1 MVALRDSAGKQEA
14 GNAEKPDLGIVTGRS
29 SGDGNVPHGALLIEL
44 AEAVAR
50 WQWDE
55 VARLRGECGARL
67 GADETSDAILVAAG
81 FNGITRV
88 ADAIGIRLD
97 QRTEDASNDFRA
109 EIGIDAFAPEQKWS
123 ASTGTIAED
132 VAG

>member
-1 MVALRDSAGKQEA
+1 MVTK
-14 GNAEKPDLGIVTGRS
+14 RS
-29 SGDGNVPHGALLIEL
+29 SGDGNVPHGELLIDL

-50 WQWDE
+50 WQWDD
-55 VARLRGECGARL
+55 VAELRATAVARL

-97 QRTEDASNDFRA
+97 QRTEDASVDLRA
-109 EIGIDAFAPEQKWS
+109 EIGIDAFAPAQKW
-123 ASTGTIAED
+123 AT
-132 VAG
+132 